1 MPKFV
6 FWGTDE
12 FAVTVLETL
21 KNKGLRLQ
29 LIITAPDKPKGRKLI
44 VTPPPAKLWAKENNI
59 SLLQPEKLD
68 FEFCRRLSVVGCEL
82 FLVASYGRILP
93 KKIINL
99 PPHKTLNIHPSLL
112 PRLRG
117 PSPIQQTILREEK
130 PGVTIIK
137 MDEKMDH
144 GPILAQ
150 KEIERANW
158 PVASPKLSEA
168 LAKAGAELF
177 AEILPKWLAGE
188 IKEKPQDESQATY
201 TQLTKKE
208 DGLIDLKD
216 DPRLNYRKFLAYHPW
231 PGIYFFVQKKSVQP
245 SETTKKIR
253 VIVKEAKLENLPAQ
267 VGGKFKILRVL
278 PEGKK
283 EISFDE
289 FLKNYR
295 QNL

>member
-144 GPILAQ
+144 GPI
-150 KEIERANW
+150 
-158 PVASPKLSEA
+158 
-168 LAKAGAELF
+168 
-177 AEILPKWLAGE
+177 
-188 IKEKPQDESQATY
+188 
-201 TQLTKKE
+201 
-208 DGLIDLKD
+208 
-216 DPRLNYRKFLAYHPW
+216 
-231 PGIYFFVQKKSVQP
+231 
-245 SETTKKIR
+245 
-253 VIVKEAKLENLPAQ
+253 
-267 VGGKFKILRVL
+267 
-278 PEGKK
+278 
-283 EISFDE
+283 
-289 FLKNYR
+289 
-295 QNL
+295 